1 MRLSSGARGAAA
13 TNRGPID
20 IITDVVTGASDRL
33 R

>member
-1 MRLSSGARGAAA
+1 MKLSSGARQGGCHEP
-13 TNRGPID
+13 GPID